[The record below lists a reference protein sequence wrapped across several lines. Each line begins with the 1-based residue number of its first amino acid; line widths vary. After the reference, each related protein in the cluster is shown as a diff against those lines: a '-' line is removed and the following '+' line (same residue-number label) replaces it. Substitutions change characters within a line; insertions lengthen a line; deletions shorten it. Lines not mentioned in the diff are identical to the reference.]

1 MIYIQ
6 RRSLSVLRAVGA
18 TRRSVVGIALV
29 ESLAIAAGGYLLA
42 VAATPLIAAGVS
54 RLALAVTGFEGLVQV
69 PTYAY
74 VAGAGVAFGF
84 ALLGGTLGAWRVGRV
99 ASVSALER

>member
-1 MIYIQ
+1 MPTLELTADQ
-6 RRSLSVLRAVGA
+6 HDHLAKLRD
-18 TRRSVVGIALV
+18 
-29 ESLAIAAGGYLLA
+29 ELA
-42 VAATPLIAAGVS
+42 
-54 RLALAVTGFEGLVQV
+54 AVTGFEGLVQV
-69 PTYAY
+69 PAYAY